1 MLAISMPSKPSGPV
15 KSNSMSES
23 KGLVTGAALH
33 DPGTPGISN
42 AENNLWH
49 VVWLLARRQPDSF
62 IAEARISKSLKI
74 AGKQFGH
81 AVAPDLVVKVF
92 VVSNERNVHLQMVQ
106 SDDVEVV
113 R

>member
-1 MLAISMPSKPSGPV
+1 MPSQALWANQVELNVPNPKGSSRVGAPMTRRH
-15 KSNSMSES
+15 KES
-23 KGLVTGAALH
+23 
-33 DPGTPGISN
+33 PN
-42 AENNLWH
+42 AENNLSH
-49 VVWLLARRQPDSF
+49 VVWLLVRRQPDSF

-106 SDDVEVV
+106 SDDVEAV

>member
-1 MLAISMPSKPSGPV
+1 MLTISMPSKPSGPI

-23 KGLVTGAALH
+23 KGLVTGAAPH
-33 DPGTPGISN
+33 DPGTQGISN
-42 AENNLWH
+42 AENNLSH

-74 AGKQFGH
+74 AGKQFH

-106 SDDVEVV
+106 SDDVEAV